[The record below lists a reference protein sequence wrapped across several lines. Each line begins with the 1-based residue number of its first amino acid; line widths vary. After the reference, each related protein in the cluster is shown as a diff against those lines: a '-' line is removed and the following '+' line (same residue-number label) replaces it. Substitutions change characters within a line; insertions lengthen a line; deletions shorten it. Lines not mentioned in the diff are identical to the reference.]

1 MVAVAATKRRNA
13 RYSDSRAGFEF
24 LPVEPL
30 ATALVFCLCI
40 QSLGTPVVLA
50 ELALLGALLTI
61 RWREAWRLLC
71 ASFPFLLLPLLAV
84 ASAAWSDVP
93 SISFRY
99 GLQLLITV
107 VMGAAIAW
115 TVPLP
120 RIPVIV
126 FIGTGLATLL
136 GIASGRTG
144 ASLEGEVLIGLAGS
158 KNQIGYISLFWLS
171 SALCVAGSSRSGWI
185 LRIAAVL
192 SLVPAIYM
200 IWQAHAT
207 TALVSAIAA
216 VGILGVLATASLLST
231 GGRLFCLCALALL
244 LLPAAAA
251 LPQIEGYADHIRS
264 DVLQKDAG
272 LTGRTLLWQSADEL
286 IARRPVTGYGYKA
299 IWMGEEGVGLLARNG
314 QTDGRAFHFH
324 DTIRELRVD
333 LGIPGL
339 VLFLVPL
346 AYAFIRLAPL
356 LVAQVTPTRAFLAV
370 TLLLIGLRLRTELEV
385 GPFLVDTVLLYVA
398 LAGISRMPIGQAP
411 PRRARTRMPIRSR
424 RERKPA

>member
-1 MVAVAATKRRNA
+1 MAATNRRNA
-13 RYSDSRAGFEF
+13 RYSDSRAGFER

-30 ATALVFCLCI
+30 AAALVFCLCI
-40 QSLGTPVVLA
+40 QSLGSRVVLA

-61 RWREAWRLLC
+61 RWREGWRLLY

-84 ASAAWSDVP
+84 ASAGWSDVP
-93 SISFRY
+93 GISFRY

-107 VMGAAIAW
+107 VMGTAIAS

-120 RIPVIV
+120 RIPLVV
-126 FIGTGLATLL
+126 FIGTGLAMLI

-144 ASLEGEVLIGLAGS
+144 GSLEGEVLIGFTGS

-171 SALCVAGSSRSGWI
+171 SSLCVAASSRSGWP
-185 LRIAAVL
+185 LRIAALICV
-192 SLVPAIYM
+192 VPAIYM

-216 VGILGVLATASLLST
+216 IGILGVLAAVSLLPS
-231 GGRLFCLCALALL
+231 GGRLFCLCAMALM

-251 LPQIEGYADHIRS
+251 LPQIEAYADHIRS

-299 IWMGEEGVGLLARNG
+299 IWMGQEGVGLLARNG
-314 QTDGRAFHFH
+314 HTDGRSFHFH
-324 DTIRELRVD
+324 DTVRELRVD

-339 VLFLVPL
+339 VLFLLPL
-346 AYAFIRLAPL
+346 GYVLIRAVPL
-356 LVAQVTPTRAFLAV
+356 LVAQVTPARAFLAV
-370 TLLLIGLRLRTELEV
+370 TLLLICLRLRTELEI
-385 GPFLVDTVLLYVA
+385 GPFLADTVLLYVA
-398 LAGISRMPIGQAP
+398 LAAISRTPIGQAP
-411 PRRARTRMPIRSR
+411 PHRARSPMPIRSR

>member
-1 MVAVAATKRRNA
+1 MVAVAATNRRRA
-13 RYSDSRAGFEF
+13 RFSDSRAGFEL

-40 QSLGTPVVLA
+40 QSMGSPVVLA

-61 RWREAWRLLC
+61 RWREGWRLLC
-71 ASFPFLLLPLLAV
+71 AGFPFLLLPLLAV
-84 ASAAWSDVP
+84 ASASWSDVP
-93 SISFRY
+93 AVSLRY

-107 VMGAAIAW
+107 AMGVAIAW
-115 TVPLP
+115 TVPLSRTP
-120 RIPVIV
+120 LVV

-136 GIASGRTG
+136 GIAAGRTG
-144 ASLEGEVLIGLAGS
+144 ISLEGEVLIGFAGS
-158 KNQIGYISLFWLS
+158 KNQMGYINLFWLS
-171 SALCVAGSSRSGWI
+171 SALCVAGSSRSGWL
-185 LRIAAVL
+185 LRIVALL
-192 SLVPAIYM
+192 SVVPAIYM
-200 IWQAHAT
+200 IWQGHAT
-207 TALVSAIAA
+207 TALVSGVVAIG
-216 VGILGVLATASLLST
+216 VLGVLAVASLLPP
-231 GGRLFCLCALALL
+231 GGRLFSLCAMALL

-251 LPQIEGYADHIRS
+251 LPQIEAYADHIRS

-314 QTDGRAFHFH
+314 KTDGRSFHFH

-339 VLFLVPL
+339 VLFVLPL
-346 AYAFIRLAPL
+346 AYVLIRMVPL
-356 LVAQVTPTRAFLAV
+356 LVARVTPARAFPAV
-370 TLLLIGLRLRTELEV
+370 TLLLICLRLRTELEV
-385 GPFLVDTVLLYVA
+385 GPFLVDTVLLYMA
-398 LAGISRMPIGQAP
+398 LAGISLTPIGQAP
-411 PRRARTRMPIRSR
+411 PHRARTRMPIRSR

>member
-1 MVAVAATKRRNA
+1 MVAVAATNRRNA
-13 RYSDSRAGFEF
+13 RYSDSRAGFEL

-40 QSLGTPVVLA
+40 QSMGSPVVLA

-61 RWREAWRLLC
+61 RWREGWRLLR

-84 ASAAWSDVP
+84 ASAGWSDVP
-93 SISFRY
+93 AVSFRY

-107 VMGAAIAW
+107 TMGAAIAW
-115 TVPLP
+115 TVPLA
-120 RIPVIV
+120 RIPLIV

-144 ASLEGEVLIGLAGS
+144 ASLEGEVLIGFAGS
-158 KNQIGYISLFWLS
+158 KNQMGYISLFWLS
-171 SALCVAGSSRSGWI
+171 SALCVAGSSRSGWL
-185 LRIAAVL
+185 LRIAGLL
-192 SLVPAIYM
+192 SVVPAIYM
-200 IWQAHAT
+200 IWQGHAT
-207 TALVSAIAA
+207 TALVSAIVAI
-216 VGILGVLATASLLST
+216 GILGLMALVSLLPP
-231 GGRLFCLCALALL
+231 GGRLFSLCAMTLL

-251 LPQIEGYADHIRS
+251 LPQIEAYADHIRS

-314 QTDGRAFHFH
+314 KTDGRAFHFH
-324 DTIRELRVD
+324 DTIRELRAD

-339 VLFLVPL
+339 VLFVIPL
-346 AYAFIRLAPL
+346 GYVLIRMVPL
-356 LVAQVTPTRAFLAV
+356 LVAQITPARAFLAV
-370 TLLLIGLRLRTELEV
+370 TLLLICLRLRTELEI

-398 LAGISRMPIGQAP
+398 LTAISLTPIGQAP
-411 PRRARTRMPIRSR
+411 PHKSRTGMPIRSR
-424 RERKPA
+424 RERKTA